1 MLRAD
6 RAGGDTKTPGSRR
19 ALKLAQMTVG
29 ALREWRVDQAAER
42 EPAGSHRPG
51 IHHGHRYTAGCQ
63 QFDLFPL
70 RALQWPNRPSRA
82 RYST

>member
-1 MLRAD
+1 MA
-6 RAGGDTKTPGSRR
+6 
-19 ALKLAQMTVG
+19 VG
-29 ALREWRVDQAAER
+29 ALREWQADQAAER
-42 EPAGSHRPG
+42 EAAGSHRQG

-70 RALQWPNRPSRA
+70 RALRLPNCLSSA